1 MENILLCCQYTSLC
15 LSFVICCQCYLF
27 HSEVGKTLDWIIEL
41 ITTFIHRSVDV
52 TVSEAR
58 RREEF
63 AELVLLQATGE
74 SNTRVSAGIGLWRKP
89 TFSTYSKTR
98 YSFPLRRKASFSST
112 IFSCLS
118 VRSILSSRRVVSLT
132 SSFSAWR
139 WDRQEMR
146 ITLSCHVVIDMGC
159 SRPVEIKDEDS
170 LHYNRNHK
178 CSLMRPAHRERRA
191 LLPSLSLN
199 FLMATISLVSC
210 SKNTEINPVIASRQW
225 KNTRV
230 RLTQIMNISVTAA
243 AFTTAFSS
251 ENNTFL
257 HSAVGTVAESI

>member
-15 LSFVICCQCYLF
+15 LSLVICCQCYLF

-41 ITTFIHRSVDV
+41 ITTFIHCSVDV

-58 RREEF
+58 RREEC

-146 ITLSCHVVIDMGC
+146 ITLSCHIVIDMGC
-159 SRPVEIKDEDS
+159 

-199 FLMATISLVSC
+199 FLMATTSLVSC
-210 SKNTEINPVIASRQW
+210 RNTEINPVIASRQW
-225 KNTRV
+225 KNTTV